1 MSDKNNNSSEKGDK
15 GILYLAIG
23 AGLGISF
30 GVIYKNLALGLIIG
44 IAIGVVLDY
53 KNKKK

>member
-1 MSDKNNNSSEKGDK
+1 MSNKNNNSSEKGDK